1 MDNSERLF
9 GDLYLNFSRTDLF
22 WSLISLL
29 VSFLFILSNLKWILY
44 DRESL
49 SLMLCSSVFSYL
61 LSFWSYHMC
70 LNKFCLDTSSE
81 SFYFPLAP
89 SLKWCTGGDS
99 RGSRLYMAGLRNIAD
114 SLDHSTTTARLSVF
128 FSKYISVNYLTTHFV
143 SIGTTEVFIFKISFL
158 GDFDNLC
165 PKLWPNVFFISFY
178 F

>member
-1 MDNSERLF
+1 MQTTTLKTTFVQDFESVLNNCCRSRNS
-9 GDLYLNFSRTDLF
+9 
-22 WSLISLL
+22 IS
-29 VSFLFILSNLKWILY
+29 V
-44 DRESL
+44 
-49 SLMLCSSVFSYL
+49 
-61 LSFWSYHMC
+61 